1 MGISDLFVSYN
12 QVQPPSYLSQPAPN
26 YSSDL
31 SNEDSIY
38 DNAQLFNQ
46 ELYDRINNRPKS
58 IFAGWNPIEKSLEEP
73 DDRTP
78 TGNQIV
84 NFFMNKG
91 LTKNQAKGIYGNI
104 MQESGGK
111 HNIVSKDGHNSYGLA
126 QWTGTRKAR
135 LFSKYGTNPTVN
147 QQLEYLWDE
156 LNSTEK
162 SALNALRNTSTVAD
176 ATKVFMQKFERPANC
191 AANFKNR
198 LNHANSVA

>member
-12 QVQPPSYLSQPAPN
+12 QVQAPSYLESPQIEYTPIGEE
-26 YSSDL
+26 L
-31 SNEDSIY
+31 T
-38 DNAQLFNQ
+38 NQ
-46 ELYDRINNRPKS
+46 ENLDRIQSRNQKKEG
-58 IFAGWNPIEKSLEEP
+58 FAGWNLLEQNTQGIS

-78 TGNQIV
+78 TSSQIV

-111 HNIVSKDGHNSYGLA
+111 HNIVSRDGHNSYGLA
-126 QWTGTRKAR
+126 QWTGARKAR

-162 SALNALRNTSTVAD
+162 GALNALRNTTTVAD
-176 ATKVFMQKFERPANC
+176 ATKVFMQKFERPANW

-198 LNHANSVA
+198 LKHANSVA

>member
-12 QVQPPSYLSQPAPN
+12 QVQAPSYLESPQIEYTPIGEE
-26 YSSDL
+26 L
-31 SNEDSIY
+31 T
-38 DNAQLFNQ
+38 NQ
-46 ELYDRINNRPKS
+46 ENLNRIQSRNQKKEG
-58 IFAGWNPIEKSLEEP
+58 FAGWNAIEQNSQEIS

-78 TGNQIV
+78 TGSQIV

-111 HNIVSKDGHNSYGLA
+111 HNIISRDGHNSYGLA

-156 LNSTEK
+156 LNGTEK
-162 SALNALRNTSTVAD
+162 GALNALRNTSTVAD
-176 ATKVFMQKFERPANC
+176 ATKVFMQKFERPANW

-198 LNHANSVA
+198 LKHANSVV

>member
-12 QVQPPSYLSQPAPN
+12 QVQAPSYLNQPQPDYN
-26 YSSDL
+26 SDL

-58 IFAGWNPIEKSLEEP
+58 IFAGWNPIEKSLDVP

-78 TGNQIV
+78 TGSQIV

-111 HNIVSKDGHNSYGLA
+111 HNIVSRDGHNSYGLA

-156 LNSTEK
+156 LNSTETN
-162 SALNALRNTSTVAD
+162 ALNALRNTTTVAD
-176 ATKVFMQKFERPANC
+176 ATKVFMQKFERPANW

-198 LNHANSVA
+198 LKHANSVA

>member
-12 QVQPPSYLSQPAPN
+12 QVQAPSYLESPQIEYTPIGEE
-26 YSSDL
+26 L
-31 SNEDSIY
+31 T
-38 DNAQLFNQ
+38 NQ
-46 ELYDRINNRPKS
+46 ENLDRIQSRNQKKEG
-58 IFAGWNPIEKSLEEP
+58 FAGWNPLEQTVQEVP

-111 HNIVSKDGHNSYGLA
+111 HNIVSRDGHNSYGLA

-147 QQLEYLWDE
+147 QQLEYLWSE

-162 SALNALRNTSTVAD
+162 GALNALRNTSTVED
-176 ATKVFMQKFERPANC
+176 ATKVFMQKFERPTNW

-198 LNHANSVA
+198 LKHANSVA

>member
-12 QVQPPSYLSQPAPN
+12 QVQAPSYLNQPQPDYN
-26 YSSDL
+26 SDL

-58 IFAGWNPIEKSLEEP
+58 IFAGWNPIEKSLDVP

-78 TGNQIV
+78 TGSQIV

-111 HNIVSKDGHNSYGLA
+111 HNIVSRDGHNSYGLA

-162 SALNALRNTSTVAD
+162 SALNALRNTTTVED
-176 ATKVFMQKFERPANC
+176 ATKVFMQKFERPANW

-198 LNHANSVA
+198 LKHANSVA

>member
-12 QVQPPSYLSQPAPN
+12 QVQAPSYLSQPQPDYN
-26 YSSDL
+26 SYL

-58 IFAGWNPIEKSLEEP
+58 IFAGWNPIEKSLDVP

-78 TGNQIV
+78 TGSQIV

-111 HNIVSKDGHNSYGLA
+111 HNIVSRDGHNSYGLA

-162 SALNALRNTSTVAD
+162 NALNALRNTTTVAD
-176 ATKVFMQKFERPANC
+176 ATKVFMQKFERPANW

-198 LNHANSVA
+198 LKHANSVA

>member
-12 QVQPPSYLSQPAPN
+12 QVQPPSYLSQPTSN

-31 SNEDSIY
+31 PNEDSVY
-38 DNAQLFNQ
+38 DNAELFNQ

-176 ATKVFMQKFERPANC
+176 ATKVFMQKFERPANW

-198 LNHANSVA
+198 LKHANSVA

>member
-12 QVQPPSYLSQPAPN
+12 QVQAPSYLESPQIEYTPIGEE
-26 YSSDL
+26 L
-31 SNEDSIY
+31 T
-38 DNAQLFNQ
+38 NQ
-46 ELYDRINNRPKS
+46 ENLDRIQSRNQKKEG
-58 IFAGWNPIEKSLEEP
+58 FAGWNPLEQTVQEVP

-111 HNIVSKDGHNSYGLA
+111 HNLVSRDGHNSYGLA

-147 QQLEYLWDE
+147 QQLEYLWSE

-162 SALNALRNTSTVAD
+162 GALNALRNTSTVED
-176 ATKVFMQKFERPANC
+176 ATKVFMQKFERPANW

-198 LNHANSVA
+198 LKYANSVA

>member
-12 QVQPPSYLSQPAPN
+12 QVQAPSYLESSQIEYTPIGEE
-26 YSSDL
+26 L
-31 SNEDSIY
+31 T
-38 DNAQLFNQ
+38 NQ
-46 ELYDRINNRPKS
+46 ENLDRIQSRNQKKEG
-58 IFAGWNPIEKSLEEP
+58 FAGWNLLEQNTQDIS

-111 HNIVSKDGHNSYGLA
+111 HNIVSRDGHNSYGLA

-162 SALNALRNTSTVAD
+162 SALNALRNTTTVED
-176 ATKVFMQKFERPANC
+176 ATKVFMQKFERPANW

-198 LNHANSVA
+198 LKHANSVA

>member
-12 QVQPPSYLSQPAPN
+12 QVQAPSYLESPQIEYTPIGEE
-26 YSSDL
+26 L
-31 SNEDSIY
+31 TT
-38 DNAQLFNQ
+38 Q
-46 ELYDRINNRPKS
+46 ENLDRIQSRNQKKEG
-58 IFAGWNPIEKSLEEP
+58 FAGWNLLEQNTQEIS

-78 TGNQIV
+78 TGSQIV

-111 HNIVSKDGHNSYGLA
+111 HNIVSRDGHNSYGLA

-162 SALNALRNTSTVAD
+162 SALNALRNTTTVED
-176 ATKVFMQKFERPANC
+176 ATKVFMQKFERPANQ

-198 LNHANSVA
+198 LKHANSVV

>member
-12 QVQPPSYLSQPAPN
+12 QVQAPSYLESPQIEYTPIGEE
-26 YSSDL
+26 L
-31 SNEDSIY
+31 T
-38 DNAQLFNQ
+38 NQ
-46 ELYDRINNRPKS
+46 ENLDRIQSRNQKKEG
-58 IFAGWNPIEKSLEEP
+58 FAGWNPLEQNTQEIS

-78 TGNQIV
+78 TGSQIV

-111 HNIVSKDGHNSYGLA
+111 HNIVSRDGHNSYGLA

-147 QQLEYLWDE
+147 QQLEYLWSE

-162 SALNALRNTSTVAD
+162 GALNALRNTSTVED
-176 ATKVFMQKFERPANC
+176 ATKVFMQKFERPANW

-198 LNHANSVA
+198 LKHANSVA

>member
-12 QVQPPSYLSQPAPN
+12 QVQVPSYLESPQIEYTPIGEE
-26 YSSDL
+26 L
-31 SNEDSIY
+31 TT
-38 DNAQLFNQ
+38 Q
-46 ELYDRINNRPKS
+46 ENLDRIQSRNQKKEG
-58 IFAGWNPIEKSLEEP
+58 FAGWNPLEQNTQEIS

-78 TGNQIV
+78 TSSQIV

-111 HNIVSKDGHNSYGLA
+111 HNIVSRDGHNSYGLA

-162 SALNALRNTSTVAD
+162 SALNALRNTTTVED
-176 ATKVFMQKFERPANC
+176 ATKVFMQKFERPANW

-198 LNHANSVA
+198 LKHANSVA

>member
-12 QVQPPSYLSQPAPN
+12 QVQAPSYLESPQVEYTPIGEE
-26 YSSDL
+26 L
-31 SNEDSIY
+31 T
-38 DNAQLFNQ
+38 NQ
-46 ELYDRINNRPKS
+46 ENLDRIQSRNQKKEG
-58 IFAGWNPIEKSLEEP
+58 FAGWNTLEQDTQEIS

-78 TGNQIV
+78 TGSQIV

-111 HNIVSKDGHNSYGLA
+111 HNIVSRDGHNSYGLA

-162 SALNALRNTSTVAD
+162 GALDALRNTSTVAD
-176 ATKVFMQKFERPANC
+176 ATKVFMQKFERPANW

-198 LNHANSVA
+198 LKHANSVA

>member
-12 QVQPPSYLSQPAPN
+12 QVQAPSYLESPQIEYTPIGEE
-26 YSSDL
+26 L
-31 SNEDSIY
+31 TT
-38 DNAQLFNQ
+38 Q
-46 ELYDRINNRPKS
+46 ENLDRIQSRNQKKEG
-58 IFAGWNPIEKSLEEP
+58 FAGWNPLEQNTQEIS

-111 HNIVSKDGHNSYGLA
+111 HNIVSRDGHNSYGLA

-162 SALNALRNTSTVAD
+162 NALNALRNTTTVAD
-176 ATKVFMQKFERPANC
+176 ATKVFMQKFERPANW

-198 LNHANSVA
+198 LKHANSVA

>member
-12 QVQPPSYLSQPAPN
+12 QVQAPSYLESPQVEYTPIGEE
-26 YSSDL
+26 L
-31 SNEDSIY
+31 T
-38 DNAQLFNQ
+38 NQ
-46 ELYDRINNRPKS
+46 ENLDRIQSRNQKKEG
-58 IFAGWNPIEKSLEEP
+58 FAGWNPLGQTIQEVP

-111 HNIVSKDGHNSYGLA
+111 HNIVSRDGHNSYGLA

-147 QQLEYLWDE
+147 QQLEYLWSE

-162 SALNALRNTSTVAD
+162 GALNALRNTSTVED
-176 ATKVFMQKFERPANC
+176 ATKVFMQKFERPANW

-198 LNHANSVA
+198 LKHANSVA

>member
-12 QVQPPSYLSQPAPN
+12 QVQAPSYLESPQIEYTPIGEE
-26 YSSDL
+26 L
-31 SNEDSIY
+31 TT
-38 DNAQLFNQ
+38 Q
-46 ELYDRINNRPKS
+46 ENLDRIQSRNQKKEG
-58 IFAGWNPIEKSLEEP
+58 FAGWNLLEQNTQEIS

-84 NFFMNKG
+84 DFFMNKG

-111 HNIVSKDGHNSYGLA
+111 HNIVSRDGHNSYGLA

-162 SALNALRNTSTVAD
+162 NALNALRNTTTVED
-176 ATKVFMQKFERPANC
+176 ATKVFMQKFERPANW

-198 LNHANSVA
+198 LKHANSVA

>member
-12 QVQPPSYLSQPAPN
+12 QVQAPSYLESPQIEYTPIGEE
-26 YSSDL
+26 L
-31 SNEDSIY
+31 TT
-38 DNAQLFNQ
+38 Q
-46 ELYDRINNRPKS
+46 ENLDRIQSRNQKKEG
-58 IFAGWNPIEKSLEEP
+58 FAGWNTLEQNTQEIS

-78 TGNQIV
+78 TGSQIV

-111 HNIVSKDGHNSYGLA
+111 HNIVSRDGHNSYGLA

-162 SALNALRNTSTVAD
+162 SALNALRNTTTVED
-176 ATKVFMQKFERPANC
+176 ATKVFMQKFERPANW

-198 LNHANSVA
+198 LKHANSVA

>member
-12 QVQPPSYLSQPAPN
+12 QVQAPSYLESPQIEYTPIGEE
-26 YSSDL
+26 L
-31 SNEDSIY
+31 T
-38 DNAQLFNQ
+38 NQ
-46 ELYDRINNRPKS
+46 ENLDRIQSRNQKKEG
-58 IFAGWNPIEKSLEEP
+58 FAGWNPLGQTVQEVP

-111 HNIVSKDGHNSYGLA
+111 HNIVSRDGHNSYGLA

-135 LFSKYGTNPTVN
+135 LFNKYGTNPTVN
-147 QQLEYLWDE
+147 QQLEYLWSE

-162 SALNALRNTSTVAD
+162 GALNALRNTSTVED
-176 ATKVFMQKFERPANC
+176 ATKVFMQKFERPANW

-198 LNHANSVA
+198 LKHANSVA

>member
-12 QVQPPSYLSQPAPN
+12 QVQAPSYLESPQIEYTPIGEE
-26 YSSDL
+26 L
-31 SNEDSIY
+31 T
-38 DNAQLFNQ
+38 NQ
-46 ELYDRINNRPKS
+46 ENLDRIQSRNQKKEG
-58 IFAGWNPIEKSLEEP
+58 FAGWNPLEQNTQEIS

-78 TGNQIV
+78 TSSQIV

-111 HNIVSKDGHNSYGLA
+111 HNIVSRDGHNSYGLA

-162 SALNALRNTSTVAD
+162 NALNALRNTTTVAD
-176 ATKVFMQKFERPANC
+176 ATKVFMQKFERPANW

-198 LNHANSVA
+198 LKHANSVA

>member
-12 QVQPPSYLSQPAPN
+12 QVQAPSYLESPQIEYTPIGEE
-26 YSSDL
+26 L
-31 SNEDSIY
+31 T
-38 DNAQLFNQ
+38 NQ
-46 ELYDRINNRPKS
+46 ENLDRIQTRNQKKEG
-58 IFAGWNPIEKSLEEP
+58 FAGWNLLEQNTQEIS

-78 TGNQIV
+78 TGSQIV

-111 HNIVSKDGHNSYGLA
+111 HNIVSRDGHNSYGLA

-162 SALNALRNTSTVAD
+162 GALNALRNTTTVED
-176 ATKVFMQKFERPANC
+176 ATKVFMQKFERPANW

-198 LNHANSVA
+198 LKHANSVA

>member
-12 QVQPPSYLSQPAPN
+12 QVQAPSYLESPQVEYTPIGEE
-26 YSSDL
+26 L
-31 SNEDSIY
+31 T
-38 DNAQLFNQ
+38 NQ
-46 ELYDRINNRPKS
+46 ENLDRIQSRNQKKEG
-58 IFAGWNPIEKSLEEP
+58 FAGWNPLEQNTQEIS

-78 TGNQIV
+78 TSSQIV

-111 HNIVSKDGHNSYGLA
+111 HNIVSRDGHNSYGLA

-162 SALNALRNTSTVAD
+162 NALNALRNTTTVAD
-176 ATKVFMQKFERPANC
+176 ATKVFMQKFERPANW

-198 LNHANSVA
+198 LKHANSVA

>member
-12 QVQPPSYLSQPAPN
+12 QVQAPSYLESPQIEYTPIGEE
-26 YSSDL
+26 L
-31 SNEDSIY
+31 T
-38 DNAQLFNQ
+38 NQ
-46 ELYDRINNRPKS
+46 ENLDRIQSRNQKKEG
-58 IFAGWNPIEKSLEEP
+58 FAGWNPLEQTVQEVP

-78 TGNQIV
+78 TGNQIG

-91 LTKNQAKGIYGNI
+91 LTKNQAKGI

-111 HNIVSKDGHNSYGLA
+111 HNIVSRDGHNSYGLV

-147 QQLEYLWDE
+147 QQLEYLWSE

-162 SALNALRNTSTVAD
+162 GALNALRNTSTVED
-176 ATKVFMQKFERPANC
+176 ATKVFMQKFERPANW

-198 LNHANSVA
+198 LKHANSVA

>member
-12 QVQPPSYLSQPAPN
+12 QVQAPSYLESPQIEYTPIGEE
-26 YSSDL
+26 L
-31 SNEDSIY
+31 T
-38 DNAQLFNQ
+38 NQ
-46 ELYDRINNRPKS
+46 ENLDRIQSRNQKKEG
-58 IFAGWNPIEKSLEEP
+58 FAGWNPLEQTVQEVP

-111 HNIVSKDGHNSYGLA
+111 HNMVSRDGHNSYGLA

-147 QQLEYLWDE
+147 QQLEYLWSE

-162 SALNALRNTSTVAD
+162 GALNALRNTSTVED
-176 ATKVFMQKFERPANC
+176 ATKVFMQKFERPANW

-198 LNHANSVA
+198 LKYANSVA

>member
-12 QVQPPSYLSQPAPN
+12 QVQAPSYLEAPQIE
-26 YSSDL
+26 YTPIGEEL
-31 SNEDSIY
+31 T
-38 DNAQLFNQ
+38 NQ
-46 ELYDRINNRPKS
+46 ENLDRIQSRNQKKEG
-58 IFAGWNPIEKSLEEP
+58 FAGWNLLEQNTQEIS

-78 TGNQIV
+78 TGSQIV

-111 HNIVSKDGHNSYGLA
+111 HNIVSRDGHNSYGLA

-162 SALNALRNTSTVAD
+162 NALNALRNTTTVAD
-176 ATKVFMQKFERPANC
+176 ATKVFMQKFERPANW

-198 LNHANSVA
+198 LKHANSVA

>member
-12 QVQPPSYLSQPAPN
+12 QVQAPSYLESPQIEYTPIGEE
-26 YSSDL
+26 L
-31 SNEDSIY
+31 T
-38 DNAQLFNQ
+38 NQ
-46 ELYDRINNRPKS
+46 ENLDRIQSRNQKKEG
-58 IFAGWNPIEKSLEEP
+58 FAGWNPLEQTVQEVP

-111 HNIVSKDGHNSYGLA
+111 HNIVSRDGHNSYGLA

-147 QQLEYLWDE
+147 QQLEYLWSE

-162 SALNALRNTSTVAD
+162 GALNALRNTSTVED
-176 ATKVFMQKFERPANC
+176 ATKVFMQKFERPANW

-198 LNHANSVA
+198 LKHANSVA

>member
-12 QVQPPSYLSQPAPN
+12 QVQVPSYLESPQIEYTPIGEE
-26 YSSDL
+26 L
-31 SNEDSIY
+31 T
-38 DNAQLFNQ
+38 NQ
-46 ELYDRINNRPKS
+46 ENLDRIQSRNQKKEG
-58 IFAGWNPIEKSLEEP
+58 FAGWNPLEQTVQEVP

-111 HNIVSKDGHNSYGLA
+111 HNIVSRDGHNSYGLA

-147 QQLEYLWDE
+147 QQLEYLWSE

-162 SALNALRNTSTVAD
+162 GALNALRNTSTVED
-176 ATKVFMQKFERPANC
+176 ATKVFMQKFERPANW

-198 LNHANSVA
+198 LKHANSVA

>member
-12 QVQPPSYLSQPAPN
+12 QVQAPSYLESPQIEYTPIGEE
-26 YSSDL
+26 L
-31 SNEDSIY
+31 T
-38 DNAQLFNQ
+38 NQ
-46 ELYDRINNRPKS
+46 ENLDRIQSRNQKKEG
-58 IFAGWNPIEKSLEEP
+58 FAGWNPLEQTVQEVP

-111 HNIVSKDGHNSYGLA
+111 HNVVSRDGHSSYGLA
-126 QWTGTRKAR
+126 QWTGPRKAR

-147 QQLEYLWDE
+147 QQLEYLWGE

-162 SALNALRNTSTVAD
+162 GALNALRNTSTVED
-176 ATKVFMQKFERPANC
+176 ATKVFMQKFERPANR

-198 LNHANSVA
+198 LKHANSVA

>member
-12 QVQPPSYLSQPAPN
+12 QVQAPSYLESPQVEYTPIGEE
-26 YSSDL
+26 L
-31 SNEDSIY
+31 TT
-38 DNAQLFNQ
+38 Q
-46 ELYDRINNRPKS
+46 ENLDRIQSRNQKKEG
-58 IFAGWNPIEKSLEEP
+58 FAGWNTLEQDTQEIS
-73 DDRTP
+73 DDRTS
-78 TGNQIV
+78 TGSQIV

-111 HNIVSKDGHNSYGLA
+111 HNIVSRDGHNSYGLA

-135 LFSKYGTNPTVN
+135 LFSKYDTNPTVN

-176 ATKVFMQKFERPANC
+176 ATKVFMQKFERPANW

-198 LNHANSVA
+198 LKHANSVA

>member
-1 MGISDLFVSYN
+1 MRKILFLFLA
-12 QVQPPSYLSQPAPN
+12 LSF
-26 YSSDL
+26 L
-31 SNEDSIY
+31 GL
-38 DNAQLFNQ
+38 NAQKKKKTVRKKKAKTTKVAKADAGANMGNVDSLVNAYAAPAVQ
-46 ELYDRINNRPKS
+46 EV
-58 IFAGWNPIEKSLEEP
+58 P

-111 HNIVSKDGHNSYGLA
+111 HNIVSRDGHNSYGLA

-147 QQLEYLWDE
+147 QQLEYLWSE

-162 SALNALRNTSTVAD
+162 GALNALRNTSTVED
-176 ATKVFMQKFERPANC
+176 ATKVFMQKFERPANW

-198 LNHANSVA
+198 LKHANSVA

>member
-12 QVQPPSYLSQPAPN
+12 QVQAPSYLESPQIEYTPIGEE
-26 YSSDL
+26 L
-31 SNEDSIY
+31 TT
-38 DNAQLFNQ
+38 Q
-46 ELYDRINNRPKS
+46 ENLDRIQSRNQKKEG
-58 IFAGWNPIEKSLEEP
+58 FAGWNPLEQNTQEIS

-78 TGNQIV
+78 TGSQIV

-111 HNIVSKDGHNSYGLA
+111 HNIVSRDGHNSYGLA

-162 SALNALRNTSTVAD
+162 GALNALRNTTTVED
-176 ATKVFMQKFERPANC
+176 ATKVFMQKFERPANW

-198 LNHANSVA
+198 LKHANSVV

>member
-12 QVQPPSYLSQPAPN
+12 QVQAPSYLSQPQPDYN
-26 YSSDL
+26 SDL

-58 IFAGWNPIEKSLEEP
+58 IFAGWNPIEKSLDVP

-78 TGNQIV
+78 TGSQIV

-111 HNIVSKDGHNSYGLA
+111 HNIVSRDGHNSYGLA

-162 SALNALRNTSTVAD
+162 NDSNALRNTTTVAD
-176 ATKVFMQKFERPANC
+176 ATKVFMQKFERPANW

-198 LNHANSVA
+198 LKHANSVA

>member
-12 QVQPPSYLSQPAPN
+12 QVQAPSYLESPQVEYTPIGEE
-26 YSSDL
+26 L
-31 SNEDSIY
+31 TT
-38 DNAQLFNQ
+38 Q
-46 ELYDRINNRPKS
+46 ENLDRIQSRNQKKEG
-58 IFAGWNPIEKSLEEP
+58 FAGWNLLEQNTQEIS

-78 TGNQIV
+78 TGSQIV

-111 HNIVSKDGHNSYGLA
+111 HNIVSRDGHNSYGLA

-162 SALNALRNTSTVAD
+162 STLNALRNTTTVED
-176 ATKVFMQKFERPANC
+176 ATKVFMQKFERPANW

-198 LNHANSVA
+198 LKHANSVA

>member
-12 QVQPPSYLSQPAPN
+12 QVQAPSYLESPQIEYTPIGEE
-26 YSSDL
+26 L
-31 SNEDSIY
+31 TT
-38 DNAQLFNQ
+38 Q
-46 ELYDRINNRPKS
+46 ENLDRIQSRNQKKEG
-58 IFAGWNPIEKSLEEP
+58 FAGWNPLEQNTQEIS

-78 TGNQIV
+78 TGSQIV

-111 HNIVSKDGHNSYGLA
+111 HNIVSRDGHNSYGLA

-162 SALNALRNTSTVAD
+162 SALNALRNTTTVED
-176 ATKVFMQKFERPANC
+176 ATKVFMQKFERPANW

-198 LNHANSVA
+198 LKHANSVA

>member
-12 QVQPPSYLSQPAPN
+12 QVQSPSYLQSPQIEYTPIGEE
-26 YSSDL
+26 L
-31 SNEDSIY
+31 T
-38 DNAQLFNQ
+38 NQ
-46 ELYDRINNRPKS
+46 KNLDRIQSRNQKKEG
-58 IFAGWNPIEKSLEEP
+58 FAGWNTLEQNPQEAS

-78 TGNQIV
+78 TSSQIV

-111 HNIVSKDGHNSYGLA
+111 HNIVSRDGHNSYGLA

-162 SALNALRNTSTVAD
+162 NALNALRNTTTVAD
-176 ATKVFMQKFERPANC
+176 ATKVFMQKFERPANW

-198 LNHANSVA
+198 LKHANSVA

>member
-12 QVQPPSYLSQPAPN
+12 QVQAPSYLESPQVEYTPIGEE
-26 YSSDL
+26 L
-31 SNEDSIY
+31 T
-38 DNAQLFNQ
+38 NQ
-46 ELYDRINNRPKS
+46 ENLDRIQSRNQKKEG
-58 IFAGWNPIEKSLEEP
+58 FAGWNLLEQNTQEIS

-78 TGNQIV
+78 TSSQIV

-111 HNIVSKDGHNSYGLA
+111 HNIVSRDGHNSYGLA

-162 SALNALRNTSTVAD
+162 GALNALRNTTTVED
-176 ATKVFMQKFERPANC
+176 ATKVFMQKFERPANW

-198 LNHANSVA
+198 LKHANSVA